1 MWYIAILIG
10 RSSAMKDNIDVAR
23 IQADFDRLALLSRDE
38 WDHNSHYHRFIL
50 KQIPPHSRNALE
62 IGCGTG
68 AFARLLARRVEHVLA
83 FDLSPQMILLAQE
96 RSASYANID
105 FRVADVLSLEL
116 PPEQFDCIA
125 SIATLHHVPMED
137 ILSNMKMALAMNGTL
152 IVLDLYQARPS
163 DMFTLLAAIPI
174 NILLKYLK
182 TGRIKE
188 PQEVQKA
195 WAEHG
200 QYDSYLTLAQLR
212 HICRTVLPEAKVRR
226 HLLWRYSLVWKK
238 TSR

>member
-1 MWYIAILIG
+1 
-10 RSSAMKDNIDVAR
+10 MKENIDVAR
-23 IQADFDRLALLSRDE
+23 IQADFDRLALLSREE
-38 WDHNSHYHRFIL
+38 WNHNSHYHRFIL
-50 KQIPPHSRNALE
+50 KQVPAHSRHALE

-83 FDLSPQMILLAQE
+83 LDLSPQMIRLAQE
-96 RSASYANID
+96 HSASYANID
-105 FRVADVLSLEL
+105 FRVADVLALEFS
-116 PPEQFDCIA
+116 PEQFDCIV

-137 ILSNMKMALAMNGTL
+137 ILSKLKTALAVNGTL
-152 IVLDLYQARPS
+152 IVLDLYQARPA
-163 DMFTLLAAIPI
+163 DIFTLLAAIPI

-182 TGRIKE
+182 TGRIRE
-188 PQEVQKA
+188 SQEVQEA
-195 WAEHG
+195 WAKHG

-212 HICRTVLPEAKVRR
+212 HICRTVLPGARVKR

>member
-1 MWYIAILIG
+1 MN
-10 RSSAMKDNIDVAR
+10 DNSDVAR
-23 IQADFDRLALLSRDE
+23 VQADFDRLALLLQE
-38 WDHNSHYHRFIL
+38 GWNHNSHYHRFIL
-50 KQIPPHSRNALE
+50 KQVPPYSRNALE

-83 FDLSPQMILLAQE
+83 LDLSPQMIRLAQE

-105 FRVADVLSLEL
+105 FQLADVLSLEF
-116 PPEQFDCIA
+116 PHEEFDCIV
-125 SIATLHHVPMED
+125 SIATIHHVPMED
-137 ILSNMKMALAMNGTL
+137 ILSKMKTALAVNGTI
-152 IVLDLYQARPS
+152 IVLDLYRARPS
-163 DMFTLLAAIPI
+163 DIFTILTAIPI

-182 TGRIKE
+182 TGRSKE
-188 PQEVQKA
+188 PPEVQEA

-212 HICRTVLPEAKVRR
+212 HICRTVLPGAKVRR

-238 TSR
+238 TSK

>member
-1 MWYIAILIG
+1 MWQIAIMRQTKAI
-10 RSSAMKDNIDVAR
+10 KDSIDVAR
-23 IQADFDRLALLSRDE
+23 IQADFDRLALLSREE

-50 KQIPPHSRNALE
+50 KQVPPYSRSALE

-68 AFARLLARRVEHVLA
+68 AFVRLLARRVEHVLA
-83 FDLSPQMILLAQE
+83 LDLSPQMIRLAQE

-105 FRVADVLSLEL
+105 FRVADVLSLEF
-116 PPEQFDCIA
+116 PPEQFDCIV
-125 SIATLHHVPMED
+125 SIATLHHLPMED
-137 ILSNMKMALAMNGTL
+137 ILSKLKTALAVNGTL
-152 IVLDLYQARPS
+152 IVLDLYQARPADS
-163 DMFTLLAAIPI
+163 FTLLAAIPI

-188 PQEVQKA
+188 PQEVQEA

-212 HICRTVLPEAKVRR
+212 HICRTVLPGAQVRR

-238 TSR
+238 PSR

>member
-1 MWYIAILIG
+1 M
-10 RSSAMKDNIDVAR
+10 RQSKAMKDNIDVAR
-23 IQADFDRLALLSRDE
+23 IQADFDRLALLSRE
-38 WDHNSHYHRFIL
+38 GWDHNSHYHRFIL
-50 KQIPPHSRNALE
+50 KQVPPHSRSALE

-68 AFARLLARRVEHVLA
+68 AFARHLAHRVEHVLA
-83 FDLSPQMILLAQE
+83 LDLSPQMIRLAQE
-96 RSASYANID
+96 RAAAYANID
-105 FRVADVLSLEL
+105 FQVADVLSLEF
-116 PPEQFDCIA
+116 PPEQFDCIV
-125 SIATLHHVPMED
+125 SIATLHHLPMED
-137 ILSNMKMALAMNGTL
+137 ILSKMKTALAMNGTL

-163 DMFTLLAAIPI
+163 DSFTMLAAIPI

-188 PQEVQKA
+188 PQEVQEA

-212 HICRTVLPEAKVRR
+212 HICRAVLPGAQVRR

-238 TSR
+238 TSG